1 VSSAA
6 PTVPGDGQS
15 IGTGRFLGADT
26 WLRVT
31 RANWPYRLLT
41 LAVFAVLWQVW
52 ATAEDSLLI
61 PTFTETMGALWRLIT
76 NPQTYNQFLISNGAL
91 AVGFMI
97 SLGLGIPIGLAMGRF
112 RTAEKFTDV
121 YVSILIVT
129 PMAALIPILL
139 MSVGIDFSARVV
151 VVVLFSIPMVIVN
164 SRAGVRQVD
173 PAQIEMAR
181 SFRCSERQIWTR
193 VLLPGSVPSIMTGV
207 RIGLGRA
214 VTGMVIVE
222 LLLVSVGIGRLIL
235 RYQSTFRPAEL
246 YAVIIL
252 VVIEALALISIA
264 RWVERRAAAW
274 SSATRAFKE

>member
-6 PTVPGDGQS
+6 PTVPSNGQS
-15 IGTGRFLGADT
+15 LGTGRFLGADT

-41 LAVFAVLWQVW
+41 LAIVAVLWQVW
-52 ATAEDSLLI
+52 ATQEDSLLI
-61 PTFTETMGALWRLIT
+61 PTFTETVGALWRLIS
-76 NPQTYNQFLISNGAL
+76 NPQTYNSFLISNSAL
-91 AVGFMI
+91 VVGFAI
-97 SLGLGIPIGLAMGRF
+97 SLALGIPIGLMMGRF
-112 RTAEKFTDV
+112 PAAERFTDV
-121 YVSILIVT
+121 YINILIVT

-151 VVVLFSIPMVIVN
+151 IVVLFSIPMVIVN

-181 SFRCSERQIWTR
+181 SFGCGERQIWTR

-235 RYQSTFRPAEL
+235 RFQSTFRAAEL
-246 YAVIIL
+246 YALIIL
-252 VVIEALALISIA
+252 VVLEALILISIA

-274 SSATRAFKE
+274 ASTTRAFKE

>member
-1 VSSAA
+1 
-6 PTVPGDGQS
+6 
-15 IGTGRFLGADT
+15 
-26 WLRVT
+26 
-31 RANWPYRLLT
+31 
-41 LAVFAVLWQVW
+41 
-52 ATAEDSLLI
+52 
-61 PTFTETMGALWRLIT
+61 
-76 NPQTYNQFLISNGAL
+76 
-91 AVGFMI
+91 
-97 SLGLGIPIGLAMGRF
+97 MGRF
-112 RTAEKFTDV
+112 PAAERFTDV

-151 VVVLFSIPMVIVN
+151 IVVLFSIPMVIVN
-164 SRAGVRQVD
+164 SRTGVRQVD
-173 PAQIEMAR
+173 PAQIEMSR
-181 SFRCSERQIWTR
+181 SFGCGERQIWTR

-235 RYQSTFRPAEL
+235 RYQSTFRAAEL

-252 VVIEALALISIA
+252 VVIEALILISIA

-274 SSATRAFKE
+274 ASTTRAFKE